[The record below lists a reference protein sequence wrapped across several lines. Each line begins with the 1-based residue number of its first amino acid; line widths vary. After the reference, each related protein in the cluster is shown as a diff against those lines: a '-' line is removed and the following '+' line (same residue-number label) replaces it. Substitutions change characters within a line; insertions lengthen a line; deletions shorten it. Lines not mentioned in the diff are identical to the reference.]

1 MLYSAQCSFNQ
12 IKNMNIG
19 DKVRL
24 VHGREEGV
32 IYAFLPGNIVE
43 IEIEDGFRIP
53 VLRNE
58 IVTISPVEG
67 QRLVKE
73 QDSRKIGS
81 QNDIIVPRN
90 APFAEKGIYLAFVA
104 VNDRAV
110 TMHIINNS
118 DWTLPFTAVA
128 INEQVSTGLAGGVL
142 QPRTAQ
148 KLSELVMKDFEIWP
162 TFELKMLYYRDGNHT
177 LPQALTK
184 KIKCRAQS
192 FYKNKGKAPVLG
204 KEAFVYQIDEE
215 NPKVEPQ
222 ATPGNLSNDLKTS
235 LMGGGKAETHVLEK
249 PEQVVDLH
257 IEKLTKHVGSLSNDS
272 ILKTQLAAF
281 ESSLES
287 AIANGMEEIT
297 FIHGAGSGVLRTEL
311 HRRLGK
317 NQHVNYFK
325 DAQKEKFGYGA
336 TLVKIK

>member
-1 MLYSAQCSFNQ
+1 
-12 IKNMNIG
+12 MNIG

-58 IVTISPVEG
+58 IVTISPIES
-67 QRLVKE
+67 QRLVKP
-73 QDSRKIGS
+73 QDSKKIGS
-81 QNDIIVPRN
+81 QSDIIVSRQ
-90 APFAEKGIYLAFVA
+90 APFAEKGIYIAFVSI
-104 VNDRAV
+104 NDRAL
-110 TMHIINNS
+110 TLHIINNT
-118 DWTLPFTAVA
+118 DWILPFTA
-128 INEQVSTGLAGGVL
+128 ISLTEQVSAGLAAGVL
-142 QPRTAQ
+142 QPRTSQ
-148 KLSELVMKDFEIWP
+148 KLTEVQMKDFESWP
-162 TFELKMLYYRDGNHT
+162 VFELKVLYFREGNHL
-177 LPQALTK
+177 LPQPLIK

-192 FYKNKGKAPVLG
+192 FYKNKGKAPVLDR
-204 KEAFVYQIDEE
+204 EAFVYQIDDESL
-215 NPKVEPQ
+215 KKEPVNV
-222 ATPGNLSNDLKTS
+222 TENLSADLRAS
-235 LMGGGKAETHVLEK
+235 MLGGPKPEKAILEK

-257 IEKLTKHVGSLSNDS
+257 IGKLTQDSGKLSNDA
-272 ILKTQLAAF
+272 ILKTQLETF
-281 ESSLES
+281 ESSLEM

-297 FIHGAGSGVLRTEL
+297 FIHGAGSGALKNEL

-317 NQHVNYFK
+317 NQHVQYFK

>member
-1 MLYSAQCSFNQ
+1 
-12 IKNMNIG
+12 MNIG

-58 IVTISPVEG
+58 IVTISPVES

-73 QDSRKIGS
+73 PDSKKIKS
-81 QNDIIVPRN
+81 QSDVIVPRN
-90 APFAEKGIYLAFVA
+90 APFAEKGIFLAFVA
-104 VNDRAV
+104 VNDRAM
-110 TMHIINNS
+110 TMHLINNS
-118 DWTLPFTAVA
+118 DWVLPFTAVA
-128 INEQVSTGLAGGVL
+128 VNEQVSTGLAGGVL

-148 KLSELVMKDFEIWP
+148 KLSELIMKDFEIWP
-162 TFELKMLYYRDGNHT
+162 VFEFKILYYREGNHA

-184 KIKCRAQS
+184 RIKCRAQS
-192 FYKNKGKAPVLG
+192 FFKNKGKAPVLV
-204 KEAFVYQIDEE
+204 KDAFVYQIDEE
-215 NPKVEPQ
+215 TLKTEIQ
-222 ATPGNLSNDLKTS
+222 ASPENLSNELKTS
-235 LMGGGKAETHVLEK
+235 LMGGGKVETPVLVK

-281 ESSLES
+281 ESNLES

>member
-1 MLYSAQCSFNQ
+1 
-12 IKNMNIG
+12 MNIG

-58 IVTISPVEG
+58 IVTISPIES
-67 QRLVKE
+67 QRLVKSP
-73 QDSRKIGS
+73 DAKKVGS
-81 QNDIIVPRN
+81 NDDVIVPRN
-90 APFAEKGIYLAFVA
+90 APFAEKGIFLAFVA
-104 VNDRAV
+104 INDRAV
-110 TMHIINNS
+110 TMHIINNT
-118 DWTLPFTAVA
+118 DWILPFTAVA
-128 INEQVSTGLAGGVL
+128 STEQVNHALAAGVL

-148 KLSELVMKDFEIWP
+148 KLTELIMKDFETWP
-162 TFELKMLYYRDGNHT
+162 VFDFKVLYYREGTYN
-177 LPQALTK
+177 LPQMLNK
-184 KIKCRAQS
+184 RIKCRSQS
-192 FYKNKGKAPVLG
+192 FYKNKGKAPVIG
-204 KEAFVYQIDEE
+204 KDAFVYQLDEE
-215 NPKVEPQ
+215 NLKPDPQ
-222 ATPGNLSNDLKTS
+222 PNLETLSNDLKAS
-235 LMGGGKAETHVLEK
+235 LLGGGKTEEVKIPK

-257 IEKLTKHVGSLSNDS
+257 IEKLTGNAKQLSNDS
-272 ILKTQLAAF
+272 ILKTQLSAF
-281 ESSLES
+281 ENSLES